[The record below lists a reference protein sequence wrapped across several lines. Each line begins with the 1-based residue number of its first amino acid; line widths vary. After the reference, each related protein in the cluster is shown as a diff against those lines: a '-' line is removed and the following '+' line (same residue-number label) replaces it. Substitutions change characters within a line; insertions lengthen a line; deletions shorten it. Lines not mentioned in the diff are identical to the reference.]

1 MRRII
6 SFLVIARLIQRLIN
20 GSRQPGGFHQG
31 RGPGGNQ
38 PRSGH
43 RNDPRATGFDEPPQ
57 GGAPAASDE
66 PPQGDPGQ
74 NRPADDANS
83 KPSGGSGQTG

>member
-31 RGPGGNQ
+31 RGQGRGQ
-38 PRSGH
+38 PRPGN
-43 RNDPRATGFDEPPQ
+43 RNHPGAAGMDEPPQ

-66 PPQGDPGQ
+66 PPQGGAAQSGPSDSS
-74 NRPADDANS
+74 S
-83 KPSGGSGQTG
+83 KPKSGGNS